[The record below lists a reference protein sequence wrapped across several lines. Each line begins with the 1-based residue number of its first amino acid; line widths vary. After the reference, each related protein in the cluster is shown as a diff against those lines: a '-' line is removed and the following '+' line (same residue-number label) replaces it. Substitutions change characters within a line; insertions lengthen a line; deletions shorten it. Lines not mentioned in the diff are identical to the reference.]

1 MRAQRVWPGG
11 QPLVPCAQREVLRRL
26 AYALRR
32 LVDRGLD
39 SRTIAAELHGLAL
52 GWRPQSPPRSS
63 QPPSRGETAPR
74 GPGRPR
80 TRPSSLCAAR
90 RGRSGSHPGS
100 PGAEPVRT
108 DGDRRH
114 ARLYGS
120 DRWRETAAHYGIDPD
135 DAPDLY
141 GTRLCAYT
149 VGRDA
154 RA

>member
-26 AYALRR
+26 AYALRP
-32 LVDRGLD
+32 LVDRG
-39 SRTIAAELHGLAL
+39 
-52 GWRPQSPPRSS
+52 RS
-63 QPPSRGETAPR
+63 PR

-120 DRWRETAAHYGIDPD
+120 DRWWEIAAHYGIDPD

-141 GTRLCAYT
+141 GTRLCAYA